1 MGKDG
6 LLLVRV
12 PFSLA
17 GELAKNPG
25 IADRFNVVTLDLGY
39 LDQFRMQGGFAACYA
54 HGQDPALRAELE
66 SLVRMI
72 VVEHQVT
79 HAVVL
84 TPLFWYS
91 EAIAEVLDAA
101 GVNRIWSEVFL
112 GGKLIFDRL
121 GCQYTTVN
129 EVNEFGDI
137 LPAVAPDL
145 PVVTRFKQPEIILPK
160 VLRAKYG
167 VEGGRAMAVLGQVPS
182 DNALKD
188 TTGGLPY
195 YEWLDAIFR
204 QNPDTKFIFKHHPVI
219 KINPNGA
226 TEGLE
231 KYPNVR
237 VVDESIWSLFLA
249 FDGFVSYSS
258 TAILE
263 GLIQRKRFAT
273 GGFHFMAHPGL
284 CLRVTA
290 PEDAAS
296 LYERVT
302 TFAIDPGVYE
312 RRIGF
317 VTQRYTLRQT
327 DPRMVERILLPSA
340 EFYGLPVAA
349 ERT

>member
-17 GELAKNPG
+17 GEMAKNPTV
-25 IADRFNVVTLDLGY
+25 ADRFNIVTLDISY

-66 SLVRMI
+66 NLVRRI
-72 VVEHQVT
+72 VVEHKVT

-91 EAIAEVLDAA
+91 EAVAQVLDGA
-101 GVNRIWSEVFL
+101 GVKRIWSEVFL

-121 GCQYTTVN
+121 GCQYTHVN
-129 EVNEFGDI
+129 EINEFADS
-137 LPAVAPDL
+137 LPTMIPDL
-145 PVVTRFKQPEIILPK
+145 PTVTRFRQPELVLPK

-167 VEGGRAMAVLGQVPS
+167 VEGGQAMAVLGQVPS

-188 TTGGLPY
+188 TTGGLSY

-204 QNPDTKFIFKHHPVI
+204 QNPDTKFLFKHHPVI
-219 KINPNGA
+219 KMNPRGA

-249 FDGFVSYSS
+249 FDAFASYNS

-263 GLIQRKRFAT
+263 GLIQRKRFMT
-273 GGFHFMAHPGL
+273 GGFHFMSHPGL
-284 CLRVTA
+284 CLRATA
-290 PEDAAS
+290 PEDAVSA
-296 LYERVT
+296 YERVT
-302 TFAIDPGVYE
+302 SLSLDQSVCE
-312 RRIGF
+312 RRISF
-317 VTQRYTLRQT
+317 VTRRYTLLPS
-327 DPRMVERILLPSA
+327 DHRMADRILLPSA

-349 ERT
+349 ERV